1 MPSEFTAGIFTDLGE
16 LTAVV
21 SAEELDFQTDGPIIC
36 QALFQRLA
44 PQAPHFGV
52 QINFAGDRLEVYFD
66 PAYTLNVG
74 GISFGTTSLSQGCSG
89 SVMLLGPDCPADV
102 NGDGFVNSMLDYDE
116 FASAFEEG
124 SPDADFNGDGFVNA
138 GLRRVRRRFRGRLLR
153 SVLSGDRCRTERRSR
168 YTRPM
173 TQVREPIGVVG
184 FGHFGLFAGVAP
196 RYCGDVIS
204 RVRPACAPGPVASR
218 RRDDAGPPA
227 PGTTIICCVPVRS
240 LEGVLRAAR
249 PCLTRE
255 HLVLDVGSVKV
266 LPPGSCRV
274 NSVPA
279 SHGCRRTRSSARR
292 RWPATS
298 VPSRAVICPNTQH
311 PAAADEARSL
321 YERIGCEVIDQT
333 PEEHDQLMAMTH
345 ALAFFVAKG
354 MIGVGAG
361 EDAAFVPPS
370 FRAMKQTVDTVR
382 VDAGHLFSVIQN
394 DNPFA
399 AAARRKL
406 IDELEAIDADLRRA
420 EGGTIKDLEIH

>member
-1 MPSEFTAGIFTDLGE
+1 
-16 LTAVV
+16 
-21 SAEELDFQTDGPIIC
+21 
-36 QALFQRLA
+36 
-44 PQAPHFGV
+44 
-52 QINFAGDRLEVYFD
+52 
-66 PAYTLNVG
+66 
-74 GISFGTTSLSQGCSG
+74 
-89 SVMLLGPDCPADV
+89 
-102 NGDGFVNSMLDYDE
+102 
-116 FASAFEEG
+116 
-124 SPDADFNGDGFVNA
+124 
-138 GLRRVRRRFRGRLLR
+138 
-153 SVLSGDRCRTERRSR
+153 
-168 YTRPM
+168 M

-184 FGHFGLFAGVAP
+184 FGHFGRALVSLLDTAGMSYRAYDPHVL
-196 RYCGDVIS
+196 
-204 RVRPACAPGPVASR
+204 PGQLPHADATMQDLLR
-218 RRDDAGPPA
+218 RAR
-227 PGTTIICCVPVRS
+227 TIICCVPVRS

-266 LPPGSCRV
+266 LPTRQMSRELGAGVAWCATHPLFG
-274 NSVPA
+274 PA
-279 SHGCRRTRSSARR
+279 SLARKER
-292 RWPATS
+292 PL
-298 VPSRAVICPNTQH
+298 RAVICPNTQH